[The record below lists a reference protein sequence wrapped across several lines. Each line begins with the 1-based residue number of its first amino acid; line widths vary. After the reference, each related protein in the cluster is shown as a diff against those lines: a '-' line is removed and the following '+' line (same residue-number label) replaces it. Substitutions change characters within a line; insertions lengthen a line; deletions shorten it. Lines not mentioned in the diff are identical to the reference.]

1 MSRKHSTAKA
11 IKTTGRA
18 VHAIGKGTARTTR
31 FTVTHWR
38 GLLPLLCLVAAV
50 VFAGSSQLFAWVYG
64 PTAWWWVLAVGLI
77 LFFWADGWAGT
88 LEMPVR
94 APAIAFILFTIAAA
108 VAIILA
114 AEIFETWLVLGVA
127 CLVLGTWWWNG
138 AAYQGHKGT
147 ERARRKMET
156 VLRKL
161 NISDGTRITSVRI
174 HPNKDKEWRLFLGD
188 HDRPDQIQAAE
199 VAHML
204 KIDISRVIVRR
215 TEKGSTRSMKI
226 VQLARSAEQSAD
238 PVHPAVHKENRAAGA
253 AWEPGKRSV
262 LDGFVSGNQLGTAK
276 HSIVRVYTTKGQDV
290 RHFGILGA
298 TGSGKTS
305 TTSGILLSA
314 IATGDLVLG
323 VCDIPKAGNLGEPFR
338 PCLHRVATTYD
349 QLESDLL
356 AILTLGQDR
365 IRRMGEGKILGPNGK
380 KLRKWRATRKTP
392 ALGYVIDELGN
403 TMRDLAAEDPD
414 RAERLWDLLISVVQ
428 SVRQAGIYIMWAS
441 QDAKR
446 ESINTTFRKAMGS
459 FVVHRVATTQCVNGI
474 WSEHDLDM
482 FESGLPSAGMNYTGD
497 TDGGAPNKSIGFDM
511 DKLIEDGD
519 DFDQAVADFATAR
532 PNLMRDDV
540 AVLGWGD
547 TLCQA
552 QDAPAETAAPAPAPA
567 QDGQEAAA
575 AAETEGVLA
584 VLNDAVENNEE
595 LPAGAGIIGGADEL
609 EDGDDQRFG
618 DILKALAEAENGI
631 TRREV
636 EKLLDVSMTT
646 AKRLLRALQDE
657 GKIVRE
663 GDSRSSRY
671 LLGSGDEAAEAA

>member
-1 MSRKHSTAKA
+1 MSRKNSTAKTL
-11 IKTTGRA
+11 KNTGRA
-18 VHAIGKGTARTTR
+18 VHAVGKGTANVGR
-31 FTVTHWR
+31 FSVIHWR
-38 GLLPLLCLVAAV
+38 GLLPFLCVAAAAL
-50 VFAGSSQLFAWVYG
+50 FAGSSELFALVYG
-64 PTAWWWVLAVGLI
+64 PSAWFWTIAVGLI
-77 LFFWADGWAGT
+77 LFWWAEGWAGT
-88 LEMPVR
+88 QEIPVR
-94 APAIAFILFTIAAA
+94 YPALAFLVFTVAAT
-108 VAIILA
+108 VMIILA
-114 AEIFETWLVLGVA
+114 ANVLEVWFGIGLTA
-127 CLVLGTWWWNG
+127 LILGTWWWNG
-138 AAYQGHKGT
+138 TAYQGHKTT

-161 NISDGTRITSVRI
+161 NISEGTRITSTRI
-174 HPNKDKEWRLFLGD
+174 HPNKDREWRLFLGD
-188 HDRPDQIQAAE
+188 HDRPDQITAAD

-204 KIDISRVIVRR
+204 KTDVSRIIVRR
-215 TEKGSTRSMKI
+215 PEKGSTRALKI
-226 VQLARSAEQSAD
+226 VHLARSAEKSAD
-238 PVHPAVHKENRAAGA
+238 PVHPAVHEANRAAGA

-262 LDGFVSGNQLGTAK
+262 LDGFVSGNQLGAAE
-276 HSIVRVYTTKGQDV
+276 HALVRTYTTKGQDV

-314 IATGDLVLG
+314 VASGDLVLG

-338 PCLHRVATTYD
+338 PCLHRIATTYD

-356 AILTLGQDR
+356 ALLVLGQDR
-365 IRRMGEGKILGPNGK
+365 IRRMGEGRILGSNGK
-380 KLRKWRATRKTP
+380 KLRKWRPTRKTP

-414 RAERLWDLLISVVQ
+414 RAEKLWDLLISVVQ
-428 SVRQAGIYIMWAS
+428 SVRQAGIFIMWAS

-497 TDGGAPNKSIGFDM
+497 TDGGAPYKAIGFDM

-519 DFDQAVADFATAR
+519 EFDAAVNAYAEHR

-547 TLCQA
+547 TLCSSATAEADQA
-552 QDAPAETAAPAPAPA
+552 PEAAPAAP
-567 QDGQEAAA
+567 EAAQEGDNVVSLLQDA
-575 AAETEGVLA
+575 LENDETI
-584 VLNDAVENNEE
+584 
-595 LPAGAGIIGGADEL
+595 PAGAGIIGGDADP
-609 EDGDDQRFG
+609 EDGDDESLRVILEALEAAEDGLTRTQVEQA
-618 DILKALAEAENGI
+618 LKAKE
-631 TRREV
+631 RPH
-636 EKLLDVSMTT
+636 SMST
-646 AKRLLRALQDE
+646 AKRLLRVLQDK
-657 GKIVRE
+657 GKISRD

-671 LLGSGDEAAEAA
+671 HFGGGEAAAVAA